1 MVRLHLA
8 LLALVAGSAAGVLF
22 VGDARA
28 DAAVVPPAPVDS
40 PPVEPIASKPD
51 WEFELGG
58 KVAYLSPPIRGGTS
72 PFGAGFGGRAGFAFS
87 QVYVGL
93 SVVDY
98 LGSKDVDVTDT
109 SLLYGAE
116 LGYGF
121 RLVRVNGNVLT
132 LRPQIGAGGISVFRT
147 DPSTT
152 TSTGR
157 TSTGRRGRA
166 DVVSS
171 ASGGRGNVTTVDA
184 FYVEPA
190 VTLMFSSGVFFVAIN
205 GNLVV
210 VPGIA
215 YSGAE
220 AATWLTY
227 GTQGQTGLR
236 F

>member
-1 MVRLHLA
+1 MVRLDHA

-28 DAAVVPPAPVDS
+28 DVAVVPSTTVES
-40 PPVEPIASKPD
+40 PPLEPVASKPD
-51 WEFELGG
+51 WDFELGG
-58 KVAYLSPPIRGGTS
+58 KIAYLSPPIRGGTS

-132 LRPQIGAGGISVFRT
+132 LRPQVGAGGISVFRT
-147 DPSTT
+147 DPSTSSTGT
-152 TSTGR
+152 TSR
-157 TSTGRRGRA
+157 GRRGRA

-171 ASGGRGNVTTVDA
+171 ASGGAGNVTTVDA
-184 FYVEPA
+184 FYFEPA

-205 GNLVV
+205 GNLVA

-227 GTQGQTGLR
+227 GMQGQTGLR

>member
-1 MVRLHLA
+1 MVRLDHA
-8 LLALVAGSAAGVLF
+8 ALALVAGSLAGVMF
-22 VGDARA
+22 DRDARA
-28 DAAVVPPAPVDS
+28 DGAVAPSVETSVEAVAA
-40 PPVEPIASKPD
+40 KPD
-51 WEFELGG
+51 WDFELGG

-72 PFGAGFGGRAGFAFS
+72 PFGAGFGGRAGFSFS

-98 LGSKDVDVTDT
+98 LGSKDVDVTNT

-116 LGYGF
+116 LGYGI
-121 RLVRVNGNVLT
+121 RLVRVNGSVLT
-132 LRPQIGAGGISVFRT
+132 LRPQVGAGGISVFRT

-152 TSTGR
+152 ASTRTTS
-157 TSTGRRGRA
+157 SGRRGRA

-171 ASGGRGNVTTVDA
+171 ASGGAGNVTTVDA
-184 FYVEPA
+184 LYVEPA

-205 GNLVV
+205 GNLVL
-210 VPGIA
+210 VPGIT

>member
-1 MVRLHLA
+1 MVRLDHA
-8 LLALVAGSAAGVLF
+8 LLALVAGTLAVVLF
-22 VGDARA
+22 HRDARGDAGA
-28 DAAVVPPAPVDS
+28 SAES
-40 PPVEPIASKPD
+40 PPVEPVPPKPD
-51 WEFELGG
+51 WDFELGG

-116 LGYGF
+116 LGYGI
-121 RLVRVNGNVLT
+121 RLVRVNGSVLT
-132 LRPQIGAGGISVFRT
+132 LRPQVGAGGISVFRT
-147 DPSTT
+147 DSSTT
-152 TSTGR
+152 TSTGA
-157 TSTGRRGRA
+157 TSRGRRGRA

-171 ASGGRGNVTTVDA
+171 ASGGAGNVTTVDA

-205 GNLVV
+205 GK
-210 VPGIA
+210 
-215 YSGAE
+215 
-220 AATWLTY
+220 
-227 GTQGQTGLR
+227 QGQTGLR

>member
-1 MVRLHLA
+1 MPRCDH
-8 LLALVAGSAAGVLF
+8 ALVALVAVAVMALLPRG
-22 VGDARA
+22 ARA
-28 DAAVVPPAPVDS
+28 DDTDPPAAESTTEAPTTVGKTS
-40 PPVEPIASKPD
+40 WS
-51 WEFELGG
+51 FELGG
-58 KVAYLSPPIRGGTS
+58 KAAYTSPPVRGGTS
-72 PFGAGFGGRAGFAFS
+72 PFGAGFGGRLGFDIAH
-87 QVYVGL
+87 VYVGL

-98 LGSKDVDVTDT
+98 LGGKDIDVTDT
-109 SLLYGAE
+109 ALMYGAE

-121 RLVRVNGNVLT
+121 RLVEVDGSVLT
-132 LRPQIGAGGISVFRT
+132 LRPQVGAGGVSVFRT
-147 DPSTT
+147 DPNPTGSTT
-152 TSTGR
+152 PRSRGG
-157 TSTGRRGRA
+157 GRRGGA
-166 DVVSS
+166 DVVSG
-171 ASGGRGNVTTVDA
+171 ASGSNGNVTTVDA

-205 GNLVV
+205 GNLVL